1 MDYCDLFYLKEK
13 DFSLDSLI
21 DSALR
26 PLADGLDNI
35 IFYPIK
41 ILNYDVPIIVLWL
54 IIAASFFTFYFNFLN
69 IRGFGHAIRVVK
81 GDYKGTSEEGEISYF
96 QALMTAL
103 SGTIGIGNI
112 GGVAIVISI
121 GGPGAVFW
129 LIVAGLL
136 GMSTKFIECVLG
148 VKYRKINKDG
158 SISGG
163 PMYYLERGLRA
174 IGLGKVGKP
183 LGLFYA
189 LAIVIGCLGTG
200 NMFQANQAFQQFVFV
215 TGSEN
220 SFFADKGWLFGLIIA
235 LAVGSVIIGGL
246 KRIAR
251 TTSTMVPFMAIAYL
265 LFAVSIITLNSD
277 KILWA
282 LGAIVTE
289 AFNSKAMAGGVVGVI
304 ILGFQRAVFSN
315 EAGMGSAAIAHSA
328 VRTKEPVREGFV
340 GLLEPFIDTVIIC
353 TITSLVILT
362 TVYEPGMQNSNI
374 QGIELTS
381 QAFASTL
388 SWSVVPLSIIAI
400 LFAFSTLISWSYYG
414 LKGWTYLFG
423 ENKSAKNIFK
433 IIFCLFTLIGCTIQL
448 ESVLKFSDAMVFL
461 VALPNIIG
469 LYLLAPIVKKE
480 LKKYQKKMKAG

>member
-1 MDYCDLFYLKEK
+1 MGYSNLFYLIKEE
-13 DFSLDSLI
+13 FSLDKLV
-21 DSALR
+21 DNALR
-26 PLADGLDNI
+26 PLADMLDSI
-35 IFYPIK
+35 IFYPVK
-41 ILNYDVPIIVLWL
+41 IINYDVPVIVLWL
-54 IIAASFFTFYFNFLN
+54 ILAASFFTFYFNFLN
-69 IRGFGHAIRVVK
+69 IRGFGHAIKVVK
-81 GDYKGTSEEGEISYF
+81 GDFKGKTSDGEISYF

-158 SISGG
+158 TISGG
-163 PMYYLERGLRA
+163 PMYYLERGLKDV
-174 IGLGKVGKP
+174 GLGKIGRP
-183 LGLFYA
+183 LGYFYA
-189 LAIVIGCLGTG
+189 FAIVIGCLGTG

-215 TGSEN
+215 TGSLD
-220 SFFADKGWLFGLIIA
+220 SFFVDKGWLFGIIIA
-235 LAVGSVIIGGL
+235 FGVGSVIIGGL

-251 TTSTMVPFMAIAYL
+251 ITSTMVPFMAIVYL
-265 LFAVSIITLNSD
+265 IFALLIIGINVE
-277 KILWA
+277 KIPWA
-282 LGAIVTE
+282 LSAIVTE
-289 AFNSKAMAGGVVGVI
+289 AFAPKAMAGGLIGVI

-328 VRTKEPVREGFV
+328 VRTDEPIREGFV

-362 TVYEPGMQNSNI
+362 TVYEPGMQNLDI

-388 SWSVVPLSIIAI
+388 SWSVVPLSVIAI

-423 ENKSAKNIFK
+423 ENRMAKNIFK
-433 IIFCLFTLIGCTIQL
+433 IIFCLFTVIGCTIQL

-461 VALPNIIG
+461 IAFPNIVG
-469 LYLLAPIVKKE
+469 LYLLAPLVKKE
-480 LKKYQKKMKAG
+480 LHKYQTKMHSE